1 MSAAAG
7 QPSDRLTFW
16 RNWYDASRQ
25 LPDDMR
31 LAWLDAVLDYAFGG
45 VEPSPADG
53 EAGLKAAI
61 AYQAVAIV
69 RATIDI
75 SRKRREI
82 GSKGGEARSKAQ
94 AKAKQS
100 ASKSEAKRK
109 QKRSKAQANPNQEQV
124 QEQVQE
130 QEQEHNAIM
139 LTATTA
145 RGGKTPTIEQFV
157 EGANL
162 AGVPEEFARQ
172 LFEDLRTSGWADAE
186 GRRVGNWRRYLKTA
200 WNAEQKKIPAAR
212 GYATLDDYPMA
223 R

>member
-100 ASKSEAKRK
+100 ASKPQPRASTRASTR
-109 QKRSKAQANPNQEQV
+109 
-124 QEQVQE
+124 
-130 QEQEHNAIM
+130 
-139 LTATTA
+139 A
-145 RGGKTPTIEQFV
+145 R
-157 EGANL
+157 
-162 AGVPEEFARQ
+162 AR
-172 LFEDLRTSGWADAE
+172 A
-186 GRRVGNWRRYLKTA
+186 
-200 WNAEQKKIPAAR
+200 
-212 GYATLDDYPMA
+212 
-223 R
+223 